1 MNWRVAGA
9 AGGDAILGSV
19 NEGGFHMQTE
29 VVSFTMTYEAWIST
43 YFEAGDVSAPSEDFD
58 NDGCSNFLE
67 YALGSDPK
75 VGDGPFYVG
84 INASREIELARGE
97 RRVLNWVL
105 KSSSD
110 LTGFT
115 VMTEGF
121 ETVVDEP
128 TRLVYRLTGPL

>member
-1 MNWRVAGA
+1 
-9 AGGDAILGSV
+9 
-19 NEGGFHMQTE
+19 
-29 VVSFTMTYEAWIST
+29 
-43 YFEAGDVSAPSEDFD
+43 
-58 NDGCSNFLE
+58 LE